1 MELVVTTKEELA
13 AIVADAVSTA
23 LDKRVPNDLKEVEVA
38 QSTLIYGIM
47 GLANFLGVSMTTAQ
61 KFKNERVFPCIQRG
75 RTLIFKSEEV
85 LAGLSKKKSRF

>member
-23 LDKRVPNDLKEVEVA
+23 FEKRVPNEIEKAEDA

>member
-23 LDKRVPNDLKEVEVA
+23 LDKRIPNDVKEVEVA

-47 GLANFLGVSMTTAQ
+47 GLASFFRRFNDNRPKVQ
-61 KFKNERVFPCIQRG
+61 K
-75 RTLIFKSEEV
+75 
-85 LAGLSKKKSRF
+85 

>member
-23 LDKRVPNDLKEVEVA
+23 LDKRVPSDVKEVGVA

-61 KFKNERVFPCIQRG
+61 KFKNERVFPYIQRG

>member
-23 LDKRVPNDLKEVEVA
+23 LDKRVPSDVKQVEVA

-61 KFKNERVFPCIQRG
+61 KFKNERVFPYIQRG

>member
-23 LDKRVPNDLKEVEVA
+23 LDKRVPNDVKEVEVA

-47 GLANFLGVSMTTAQ
+47 GLASFLGVSMTTAQ
-61 KFKNERVFPCIQRG
+61 KYKNERVFPFIQRG

>member
-23 LDKRVPNDLKEVEVA
+23 LDKRVPSDVKEVEVA

-61 KFKNERVFPCIQRG
+61 KFKNERVFPYIQRG